1 VSVLARRRNKGQ
13 PSNFERAADGSM
25 SLLDHLRELRT
36 RLFRASIAIVLGMIV
51 GYFLSRPIIG
61 LLQDPY
67 CDLARHQAAAGNG
80 GIVPAGYKCGFV
92 ALKVTD
98 PLLLTLKIS
107 LYAGLIVSA
116 PFWFYQLW
124 AFVAPGLHRNERRWA
139 YVFAGLAA
147 PLFAGGSVLAYIVV
161 AKGLQFLLS
170 FINNDTTFMLEAMAY
185 VDFVTGMMLV
195 FGVAFEFPLGIML
208 ANIAGIV
215 TGKRLLGWWRI
226 AVFIFFLF
234 AAIATPTADP
244 FGMTFLALAMTVLY
258 FGAVVFAMVNDKRRG
273 RNQPSYAG
281 LDDDQASSLD
291 DYEVEPVEAASPI
304 DGYDPVDGPTPVAAP
319 TPVDRPR
326 PLDQR
331 YDDIT

>member
-1 VSVLARRRNKGQ
+1 MARRRNKA

-25 SLLDHLRELRT
+25 SLLEHLRELRT

-51 GYFLSRPIIG
+51 GYLLSTKILEI
-61 LLQDPY
+61 LQDPY
-67 CDLARHQAAAGNG
+67 CHIALKQVLAHNNG
-80 GIVPAGYKCGFV
+80 VKPPGYQCGFV

-107 LYAGLIVSA
+107 LWTGLILSS
-116 PFWFYQLW
+116 PFWMYQLW

-147 PLFAGGSVLAYIVV
+147 PLFAGGAVLAFIVV
-161 AKGLQFLLS
+161 SKGLEFLIS
-170 FINNDTTFMLEAMAY
+170 FINPNTQIMLEAMSY

-208 ANIAGIV
+208 ANIAGIA

-234 AAIATPTADP
+234 AAVATPTADP
-244 FGMTFLALAMTVLY
+244 FGMSALALCMTLLY
-258 FGAVVFAMVNDKRRG
+258 FAAVTFALLNDKRRG
-273 RNQPSYAG
+273 RNRPSYAG
-281 LDDDQASSLD
+281 LDDDAASSLD

-304 DGYDPVDGPTPVAAP
+304 DGYEPVDAP
-319 TPVDRPR
+319 TPVSTPTSVDRPQ
-326 PLDQR
+326 PLDRR